1 MNPPTI
7 AVVGSINVDLV
18 ARVPRIPA
26 PGETLLGSDL
36 VTTFGGKGANQ
47 AVMAARLGAHVF
59 MVGKIGADSF
69 GSDVLANFAREGVD
83 TTYCLTTDRPTGV
96 ALISVA
102 ESTGQNTIVVTPG
115 ANAAVTPEAVRAAH
129 LAIEA
134 AGAVMC
140 QLEIPTSATL
150 EAFRMAR
157 AKSVPAVT
165 IFNPAPAVAFPPE
178 LLPLCDVIL
187 PNEHEAA
194 QIAGMP
200 PIHSIEDAVT
210 VGKALQQRGVKNVVI
225 TLGSRGALLIDEAGE
240 TAHLPAEKVEAVDT
254 VGAGDA
260 FAGSLAFFA
269 AAGFDLRDSIRRA
282 VAIATLSVL
291 KPGAM
296 ASFPFAR
303 EIQHLLSNN

>member
-1 MNPPTI
+1 MKSPTI

-47 AVMAARLGAHVF
+47 AVMAARLGAHVH
-59 MVGKIGADSF
+59 MVGRIGADSF
-69 GSDVLANFAREGVD
+69 GADVLANFAREGVD
-83 TTYCLTTDRPTGV
+83 TTYAGKADRPTGV

-102 ESTGQNTIVVTPG
+102 EDTGQNTIVVTPG
-115 ANAAVTPEAVRAAH
+115 ANAAVTPEVVRAAH
-129 LAIEA
+129 AAIEA
-134 AGAVMC
+134 SGAVMC
-140 QLEIPTSATL
+140 QLEIPTAATL

-157 AKSVPAVT
+157 AKGSPAVT

-200 PIHSIEDAVT
+200 PIHSIEEAAV
-210 VGKALQQRGVKNVVI
+210 VGKTLQARGVKQVVI
-225 TLGSRGALLIDEAGE
+225 TLGSRGALLIDESGA
-240 TAHLPAEKVEAVDT
+240 ASHLPAEPVEAVDT

-260 FAGSLAFFA
+260 FAGSLAFFM
-269 AAGFDLRDSIRRA
+269 AAGLPLSDSVRRA

-296 ASFPFAR
+296 ASFPFAH
-303 EIQHLLSNN
+303 EIQHLLANG